1 MPSDEP
7 TRARPV
13 AVVTGA
19 SAGIGF
25 ETARALA
32 ARGFDLAVVSR
43 SSDRLSVAAARI
55 AAETG
60 AHVEPLAYDLSEQA
74 QVRALAERLTG
85 ERIDVLVNN
94 AGIFPGRRALTADG
108 IERTFAVN
116 YLAPY
121 LLTRLLLPALAD
133 GGRVVN
139 VSSVAQAR
147 GRIALDDVSLER
159 RYGRL
164 RAYDQSKLAILLFT
178 FELARRV
185 DPATGCVNAVEPG
198 WVRTAQTRQL
208 GPYWLFNAVGRPMQ
222 SSPEQGARSSVRA
235 AADPD
240 LRGVSGQFLNA
251 AGSYAQ
257 PNRAAADRELARRLW
272 EVSERLVGLAASSLL
287 SPSTPDRK
295 DTP

>member
-19 SAGIGF
+19 STGIGF

-32 ARGFDLAVVSR
+32 ARGFDLAAVSR
-43 SSDRLSVAAARI
+43 SRDRLSADAR
-55 AAETG
+55 
-60 AHVEPLAYDLSEQA
+60 
-74 QVRALAERLTG
+74 
-85 ERIDVLVNN
+85 
-94 AGIFPGRRALTADG
+94 
-108 IERTFAVN
+108 
-116 YLAPY
+116 
-121 LLTRLLLPALAD
+121 
-133 GGRVVN
+133 
-139 VSSVAQAR
+139 
-147 GRIALDDVSLER
+147 SLER

-164 RAYDQSKLAILLFT
+164 RAYDQSKPAILLFT
-178 FELARRV
+178 FELARRI
-185 DPATGCVNAVEPG
+185 DPATVCVNAVEPG
-198 WVRTAQTRQL
+198 WVRTGQTRL
-208 GPYWLFNAVGRPMQ
+208 GPYWLFNALGRPMQ

-272 EVSERLVGLAASSLL
+272 EVFERLVGLTSFPLL